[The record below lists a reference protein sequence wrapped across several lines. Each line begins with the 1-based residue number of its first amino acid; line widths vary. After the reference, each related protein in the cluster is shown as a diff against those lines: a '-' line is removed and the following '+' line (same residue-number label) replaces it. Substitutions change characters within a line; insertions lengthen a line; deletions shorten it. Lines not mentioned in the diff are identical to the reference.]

1 MDLLA
6 ADLLPM
12 GSRNSEEGEVKLR
25 SDSGALFSF
34 GAVFIMLMSDSNSML
49 MIDLASKNILEA
61 VFNCS
66 GK

>member
-34 GAVFIMLMSDSNSML
+34 GAEFIVLMSDSNSML
-49 MIDLASKNILEA
+49 MIDLAS
-61 VFNCS
+61 
-66 GK
+66 